1 MTLSL
6 TACASST
13 RPQLERAHL
22 PAAPANFGKP
32 IPPPPIRKGASVRT
46 TAMENRAALHQ
57 ANKRLEND
65 GAFWRDVEKNYGRE
79 PEPESWWPFKLGD
92 DGQ

>member
-1 MTLSL
+1 
-6 TACASST
+6 
-13 RPQLERAHL
+13 
-22 PAAPANFGKP
+22 
-32 IPPPPIRKGASVRT
+32 
-46 TAMENRAALHQ
+46 MENRAALHQ

-65 GAFWRDVEKNYGRE
+65 GAFWRDVEQNYGRE